1 MPDTFKNLV
10 NDTEDSTSSS
20 KQGCRASS
28 LNASLA
34 GAVLNPM
41 IGPTLMMQIL
51 LHIGVNCGSRTPLS
65 KLLNNVGEQKVKQ
78 AKGSRSSLKRRCKV
92 FRQLTPGG
100 ARHIPSPTIVETRRK
115 RMAAQVQVQSRP
127 RSWSRPRPRPS
138 RQKMSN
144 ILSSRDKEY
153 DTRHSIKKETKK
165 ALPQTC

>member
-34 GAVLNPM
+34 GAVHSM

-65 KLLNNVGEQKVKQ
+65 KLLNNVGEHKVKQ

-138 RQKMSN
+138 RQKMS
-144 ILSSRDKEY
+144 ILSSRYKEY
-153 DTRHSIKKETKK
+153 DTRNSIKKETK
-165 ALPQTC
+165 

>member
-1 MPDTFKNLV
+1 MYRLMPDTFKNLV

-34 GAVLNPM
+34 GAVHSM

-65 KLLNNVGEQKVKQ
+65 KLLNNVGEHKVKQ

-138 RQKMSN
+138 RQKMS
-144 ILSSRDKEY
+144 ILSSRYKEY
-153 DTRHSIKKETKK
+153 DTRNSIKKETK
-165 ALPQTC
+165 